1 MHTDLAGI
9 NLSSLKKNNKIK
21 KAEKHHKRF
30 FRLFLYCRAKL
41 MFCGK
46 KMAENMTGILA
57 QKRIRIQKLPGQF
70 KISELVLV

>member
-1 MHTDLAGI
+1 
-9 NLSSLKKNNKIK
+9 
-21 KAEKHHKRF
+21 
-30 FRLFLYCRAKL
+30 

-70 KISELVLV
+70 KVREFIFI